1 MIASIQSAYQSPA
14 STALPVVAYE
24 DPLDEDHASDGALRV
39 TRRGLTRLA
48 VIAAETGARFQRE
61 AEGEDPMN
69 WLLSPRRLFA
79 GGTAIEAVL
88 RREDFLR
95 ALLLHGLSIG
105 LDAEP
110 GFIDDLVSDDD
121 DDDDHDHDDHDGGG
135 YAADEL
141 ETSALVMA
149 GRDGGAPRNPALGA
163 RHQGADRTGASKGG
177 QHRADRGSA
186 NAGDEADDGRSVG
199 VEPRLFTAT
208 LVHDDGRMVLQ
219 AFHAS
224 ICRGA
229 IEAVQRL
236 AARYGAYV
244 ASQAELTEG
253 FDPSSA
259 FAEALV
265 SPAMSEMLQ
274 LVESEPGGEL
284 AMGLDLNLEQR
295 FAA

>member
-1 MIASIQSAYQSPA
+1 MIASIQSAYQSHTSIA
-14 STALPVVAYE
+14 SPKVAYD
-24 DPLDEDHASDGALRV
+24 DPLDEDLKSDGALRV

-61 AEGEDPMN
+61 GDGEDPMN

-95 ALLLHGLSIG
+95 ALLLHGLSLG

-110 GFIDDLVSDDD
+110 EFIDDLVSDDD
-121 DDDDHDHDDHDGGG
+121 DDDGDDDCVEDDVQLSVAKITGR
-135 YAADEL
+135 DEGSSR
-141 ETSALVMA
+141 TTARRA
-149 GRDGGAPRNPALGA
+149 GRQDAKREVVSTPRPPRVAGSPANTGDAVDEGRPA
-163 RHQGADRTGASKGG
+163 RL
-177 QHRADRGSA
+177 
-186 NAGDEADDGRSVG
+186 
-199 VEPRLFTAT
+199 EPRLFTAT
-208 LVHDDGRMVLQ
+208 LVHDDGRMILQ

-224 ICRGA
+224 ICSGA
-229 IEAVQRL
+229 LEVVQRL
-236 AARYGAYV
+236 SARYGAV
-244 ASQAELTEG
+244 AASEAELTEG
-253 FDPSSA
+253 FDPTSS

-265 SPAMSEMLQ
+265 SPAISDMLR
-274 LVESEPGGEL
+274 LVESEPCGEL

>member
-1 MIASIQSAYQSPA
+1 MIASIQSAYQSHTSIA
-14 STALPVVAYE
+14 SSKVAYD
-24 DPLDEDHASDGALRV
+24 DPLDEDLKSDGALRV

-61 AEGEDPMN
+61 GGGEDPMN

-95 ALLLHGLSIG
+95 ALLLHGLSLG

-110 GFIDDLVSDDD
+110 EFIDDLVSDDD
-121 DDDDHDHDDHDGGG
+121 DNSDDDCVEDDVQLSVATID
-135 YAADEL
+135 
-141 ETSALVMA
+141 
-149 GRDGGAPRNPALGA
+149 GRDGCSPRTPA
-163 RHQGADRTGASKGG
+163 R
-177 QHRADRGSA
+177 RADRQSGKREVVSTPRPPRVAGSHA
-186 NAGDEADDGRSVG
+186 DTGDAVDEGRPTRL
-199 VEPRLFTAT
+199 EPRLFTAT
-208 LVHDDGRMVLQ
+208 LVHDDGRMILQ

-224 ICRGA
+224 ICSGA
-229 IEAVQRL
+229 LEAVQRL
-236 AARYGAYV
+236 SGRYGAV
-244 ASQAELTEG
+244 AASEAELTEG
-253 FDPSSA
+253 FDPTSS

-265 SPAMSEMLQ
+265 SPAISDMLR
-274 LVESEPGGEL
+274 LVESEPCGEL